1 MVSWLSVLEHSLR
14 QKVGLQDIVRDSH
27 IRRHPFEG
35 VSFVRSITKVRIS
48 LQAFGIILAIDY
60 L

>member
-1 MVSWLSVLEHSLR
+1 MVSWLSVLERSLR

-35 VSFVRSITKVRIS
+35 VSFYVVKFSAALS
-48 LQAFGIILAIDY
+48 F
-60 L
+60 